1 MYDTVLLPT
10 DGSSGTQRALDH
22 AIAIAGDNDA
32 TLHGLYVV
40 DTRLYRAA
48 AKDTQDEVMDSLR
61 TEGEEALEVVGARA
75 EDAGIDVETVVAEGV
90 PHREILDYA
99 DERDV
104 DLLAMG
110 RHGHQG
116 PDRIANMGSTTER
129 VVENIAT
136 PTLVVDI
143 DD

>member
-10 DGSSGTQRALDH
+10 DGSSGTEQALEH
-22 AIAIAGDNDA
+22 AIGIAEDNDA
-32 TLHGLYVV
+32 TLLGLYVV

-61 TEGEEALEVVGARA
+61 TEGEEALEVVAARA
-75 EDAGIDVETVVAEGV
+75 EDADVAVETAMIEGV
-90 PHREILDYA
+90 PHKEILDYA
-99 DERDV
+99 GERDA
-104 DLLAMG
+104 DLLAIG

-129 VVENIAT
+129 VVENIDT
-136 PTLVVDI
+136 PALVVNI
-143 DD
+143 DE